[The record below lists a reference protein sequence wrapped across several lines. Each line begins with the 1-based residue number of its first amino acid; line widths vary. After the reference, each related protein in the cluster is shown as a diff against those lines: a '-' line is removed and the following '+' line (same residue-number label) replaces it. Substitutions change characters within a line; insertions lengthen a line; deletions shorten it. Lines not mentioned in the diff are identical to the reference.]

1 MKHTTF
7 RMVRVLFI
15 AAIVLTTF
23 TAFAANIYAAGKKYA
38 VFVGINDYPG
48 DENDLTGAVNDAKNF
63 KKLLTTKFN
72 FPAANT
78 TMLLDSAAT
87 RDNIMSRINAYGALV
102 GPGDI
107 LVFQYSGHGTLFP
120 DVYSDV
126 IDETKKIS
134 VDIPMQD
141 GTRYQLPLDYYDS
154 AIVPWDADDKSSSR
168 TWQNLILDDEL
179 YDMFSKITAKGATVV
194 FVSDS
199 CHSGT
204 VGKGQQMKF
213 RYMPTEKALGIK
225 SLAELKKPD
234 PSKQIKGTTPIFNNR
249 YIVLSAARDNE
260 VAWDG
265 NDSTIP
271 GGLFTSTLI
280 GVINNS
286 KTPLTYGTLLSYV
299 SPKMAGENQHPQID
313 RRFGNINAK
322 LFEPIM

>member
-1 MKHTTF
+1 MTTPIINTAKA
-7 RMVRVLFI
+7 VFI
-15 AAIVLTTF
+15 FVVIITTVN
-23 TAFAANIYAAGKKYA
+23 AFAATAMAAGKKYA

-48 DENDLTGAVNDAKNF
+48 TENDLNGAVNDAQNF
-63 KKLLTTKFN
+63 KKLLTTKFR

-87 RDNIMSRINAYGALV
+87 RENIISQIRTYGALV

-120 DVYSDV
+120 DIYSDV
-126 IDETKKIS
+126 IDETKKVS

-141 GTRYQLPLDYYDS
+141 GSRYQLPLDYYDS
-154 AIVPWDADDKSSSR
+154 AIVPWDADDKSSRR

-179 YDMFSKITAKGATVV
+179 YDMFSKITTKGATVV

-199 CHSGT
+199 CHSGS
-204 VGKGQQMKF
+204 VGKAQKMKY
-213 RYMPTEKALGIK
+213 RYVPTEKALGIK
-225 SLAELKKPD
+225 TLAELKKPD
-234 PSKQIKGTTPIFNNR
+234 TSKQTKGAAPIFNNR
-249 YIVLSAARDNE
+249 YIVLSAARDDE

-280 GVINNS
+280 GKINGS
-286 KTPLTYGTLLSYV
+286 KVPLTYSSLISLV
-299 SPKMAGENQHPQID
+299 APKMAGENQHPQLD
-313 RRFGNINAK
+313 RRFGNVNAR